1 VKVERPRPLK
11 IGGGTQPEL
20 GLEDLVV
27 MVETVRRSLAGP
39 GPQTNFD
46 IKNQLEVLTANL
58 KISGPALER
67 SHKNMMDKLNQAL
80 ISACRLDQFPL
91 VSRLHMLELLE
102 LRSMDWSSNVTL
114 DNYYRQKLAQIDVD
128 SKPQQSQTAPTL
140 SGDVNPFQT
149 SFRDGGEERTVQ
161 PELQSVRDEKE
172 NNNGTP
178 GLATSPPS
186 EEIQRQGKKYN
197 VTIKVRNDELTIYG
211 SSLDLVKTAKIVLNE
226 FYNQTSLA
234 EEDIPASSE
243 ERSSPTLELVKPD
256 ITYDKEQL
264 LEIAKS
270 SMCRRTPESWDVI
283 AKQLPG
289 VVKRPLRAG
298 PTSKLI
304 LREMEGLRKQE
315 QAKNV

>member
-1 VKVERPRPLK
+1 
-11 IGGGTQPEL
+11 
-20 GLEDLVV
+20 
-27 MVETVRRSLAGP
+27 
-39 GPQTNFD
+39 
-46 IKNQLEVLTANL
+46 
-58 KISGPALER
+58 
-67 SHKNMMDKLNQAL
+67 MMDKLNQAL

-178 GLATSPPS
+178 GLATSQPS
-186 EEIQRQGKKYN
+186 EEIQRKGKKYN

-234 EEDIPASSE
+234 EEDVPASSE